1 MGQIK
6 KIDLVC
12 DLIYQASKISKKS
25 FRSLEKK
32 DISSKEGFDL
42 VTKVDR
48 DSEFFLKEGLYQIDN
63 KAGFLGEESGKQD
76 SLDSDKIWI
85 VDPIDGTRNFVQ
97 GLPFFSISV
106 ALASKDLKKIYLEVS
121 KNNSEGIAFYT
132 RMKFKT
138 IYTRK
143 NYLLIN
149 KKRIDALAMSKTY

>member
-12 DLIYQASKISKKS
+12 NLIYQASKISKKS
-25 FRSLEKK
+25 FRSLDKK
-32 DISSKEGFDL
+32 DISAKEGFDL
-42 VTKVDR
+42 VTKIDQ
-48 DSEFFLKEGLYQIDN
+48 DSEFFLKEGLYHIDN

-106 ALASKDLKKIYLEVS
+106 ALASKDLKKIYSGVIYDVVHDEMF
-121 KNNSEGIAFYT
+121 IAE
-132 RMKFKT
+132 K
-138 IYTRK
+138 
-143 NYLLIN
+143 
-149 KKRIDALAMSKTY
+149 

>member
-76 SLDSDKIWI
+76 S
-85 VDPIDGTRNFVQ
+85 
-97 GLPFFSISV
+97 
-106 ALASKDLKKIYLEVS
+106 
-121 KNNSEGIAFYT
+121 
-132 RMKFKT
+132 
-138 IYTRK
+138 
-143 NYLLIN
+143 
-149 KKRIDALAMSKTY
+149 